1 MPDQPAWKTEYLS
14 EIARARSARQKGNE
28 GMARVC
34 ARRAMGAFLGE
45 YLTGH
50 GITQP
55 GPSAYDRLQIFS
67 SLPHLTPRQRESAA
81 RFLLR
86 VTPNHALPCDV
97 DLIAE
102 AEWLVSELTKD

>member
-1 MPDQPAWKTEYLS
+1 MPDHLTWRTEYLN
-14 EIARARSARQKGNE
+14 EIARARSARQEGNE

-45 YLTGH
+45 YLASY

-55 GPSAYDRLQIFS
+55 GPSAYRRLQIFS

-86 VTPNHALPCDV
+86 VNPDHALPCEV
-97 DLIAE
+97 DLIVE